1 MMALEQG
8 RGLHHVWLLCWF
20 GLVQASISLTH
31 QVLLDKMFLL
41 YFEFVYLFVCFVFLL
56 NMTSEEI

>member
-1 MMALEQG
+1 MFG
-8 RGLHHVWLLCWF
+8 CCVGLVQ
-20 GLVQASISLTH
+20 VQASISLTH

-41 YFEFVYLFVCFVFLL
+41 YFEFVCLVVCFVFLL